1 MFAALNATDIAML
14 GAMMVTLA
22 LIASLRKGSPTDAR
36 LRRIDR
42 KLDVILENLGI
53 ELSETV
59 VSGLSSEVCR
69 LADRGE
75 KIEAIKRHREE
86 TGVGLKE
93 AKDAVEAYLER

>member
-1 MFAALNATDIAML
+1 MLAALNATDIGIIAGML
-14 GAMMVTLA
+14 AVFLV
-22 LIASLRKGSPTDAR
+22 LSRIGSGSSVEPK

-42 KLDVILENLGI
+42 KLDLIIQSLGI
-53 ELSETV
+53 ELPETV

-69 LADRGE
+69 MADQGE

-93 AKDAVEAYLER
+93 AKDAIDSYLAR